1 MGTTKIWKVKTNLTR
16 AIDYAIDSRKT
27 TLKNAGEGGGSDIE
41 NVIGYASD
49 EGKTL
54 SGRYVTALNCNATY
68 AKEQFETIKKRF
80 GKEDGIL
87 AFHAYQSF
95 ADYDDI
101 TPDMAH
107 EIGVRFAEELWGNR
121 FQVVVATHLNTNC
134 LHNHFV
140 INSVSFA
147 DGKKYH
153 DCRSA
158 YRHMR
163 EVSDNLCRQ
172 YGLTV
177 IEKPKGH
184 GEPVY
189 MSQMSKAGMPTRY
202 NMARQAVDEAIALSL
217 NLREFELHLK
227 SLGYR
232 VQLNPRRKYW
242 TVTPKGWEKPIR
254 LMRLGK
260 EYTNEQIMQRLS
272 ANPESVRLKNFQKR
286 QPVKRQYLLL
296 TRKDRIG
303 KVGGLRG
310 LYFKYCYMLG
320 YLPKYTQDANKVPEI
335 LREDLL
341 KCEKYTKQIRLLG
354 KYEIH
359 TDEELF
365 SFLKQKE
372 REKEDITEMREIL
385 RKEYRRA
392 LPEPEKK
399 QLKAKIATLTSAL
412 RDIRGE
418 VRLAEDIKVS
428 AESMAKRMEQ
438 IERENQMEVM
448 SR

>member
-16 AIDYAIDSRKT
+16 AIDYVMDSRKT
-27 TLKNAGEGGGSDIE
+27 ALKGAGEESGSDIE
-41 NVIGYASD
+41 NVIGYALD
-49 EGKTL
+49 GEKTF

-107 EIGVRFAEELWGNR
+107 EIGVKLAEELWGDR
-121 FQVVVATHLNTNC
+121 FQVIVATHLNTKC

-163 EVSDNLCRQ
+163 EVSDSLCRLH
-172 YGLTV
+172 GLTV
-177 IEKPKGH
+177 IEKPTGR
-184 GEPVY
+184 GEPLHL
-189 MSQMSKAGMPTRY
+189 SQLEKAGMPTRY

-227 SLGYR
+227 SLGYH
-232 VQLNPRRKYW
+232 VQINPRRKYW
-242 TVTPKGWEKPIR
+242 TVTPKGWKKPIR

-260 EYTNEQIMQRLS
+260 EYTNERIIQRLS
-272 ANPESVRLKNFQKR
+272 ANPESVRFKSFQKR
-286 QPVKRQYLLL
+286 KPLKKQYLLL

-310 LYFKYCYMLG
+310 LYLKYCYMLG
-320 YLPKYTQDANKVPEI
+320 YLPKYTQGANKVPEI

-341 KCEKYTKQIRLLG
+341 KCEKYTKQIRLLS

-372 REKEDITEMREIL
+372 HEKEDITEKREVL
-385 RKEYRRA
+385 RKEYRRV
-392 LPEPEKK
+392 LPESEKK
-399 QLKAKIATLTSAL
+399 KLKAQIAALTSTL
-412 RDIRGE
+412 KDIRGE

-428 AESMAKRMEQ
+428 AEDMAKKMEQ
-438 IERENQMEVM
+438 LERKNQKEVM

>member
-16 AIDYAIDSRKT
+16 AIDYVMDSRKT
-27 TLKNAGEGGGSDIE
+27 ALKGAGEESGSDIE
-41 NVIGYASD
+41 NVIGYALD
-49 EGKTL
+49 GEKTF

-107 EIGVRFAEELWGNR
+107 EIGVKLAEELWGDR
-121 FQVVVATHLNTNC
+121 FQVIVATHLNTKC

-163 EVSDNLCRQ
+163 EVSDSLCRLH
-172 YGLTV
+172 GLTV
-177 IEKPKGH
+177 IEKPTGR
-184 GEPVY
+184 GEPLHL
-189 MSQMSKAGMPTRY
+189 SQLEKAGMPTRY

-227 SLGYR
+227 SLGYH
-232 VQLNPRRKYW
+232 VQINPRRKYW
-242 TVTPKGWEKPIR
+242 TVTPKGWKKPIR

-260 EYTNEQIMQRLS
+260 EYTNERIMQRLS
-272 ANPESVRLKNFQKR
+272 ANPESVRFKSFQKR
-286 QPVKRQYLLL
+286 KPLKKQYLLL

-310 LYFKYCYMLG
+310 LYLKYCYMLG
-320 YLPKYTQDANKVPEI
+320 YLPKYTQGANKVPEI

-341 KCEKYTKQIRLLG
+341 KCEKYTKQIRLLS

-372 REKEDITEMREIL
+372 HEKEDITEKREVL
-385 RKEYRRA
+385 RKEYRRV
-392 LPEPEKK
+392 LPESEKK
-399 QLKAKIATLTSAL
+399 KLKAQIAALTSTL
-412 RDIRGE
+412 KDIRGE

-428 AESMAKRMEQ
+428 AEDMAKKMEQ
-438 IERENQMEVM
+438 LERKNQKEVM

>member
-16 AIDYAIDSRKT
+16 AIDYVMDSRKT
-27 TLKNAGEGGGSDIE
+27 ALKGAGEESGSDIE
-41 NVIGYASD
+41 NVIGYALD
-49 EGKTL
+49 GEKTF

-101 TPDMAH
+101 TPDMVH
-107 EIGVRFAEELWGNR
+107 EIGVKLAEELWGDR
-121 FQVVVATHLNTNC
+121 FQVIVATHLNTKC

-140 INSVSFA
+140 INSVSFV

-163 EVSDNLCRQ
+163 EVSDSLCRLH
-172 YGLTV
+172 GLTV
-177 IEKPKGH
+177 IEKPTGR
-184 GEPVY
+184 GEPLHL
-189 MSQMSKAGMPTRY
+189 SQLEKAGMPTRY

-227 SLGYR
+227 SLGYH
-232 VQLNPRRKYW
+232 VQINPRRKYW
-242 TVTPKGWEKPIR
+242 TVTPKGWKKPIR

-260 EYTNEQIMQRLS
+260 EYTNERIMQRLS
-272 ANPESVRLKNFQKR
+272 ANPESVRFKSFQMPK
-286 QPVKRQYLLL
+286 PLKRQYLLL
-296 TRKDRIG
+296 MRKDRIG

-310 LYFKYCYMLG
+310 LYLKYCYMLG

-341 KCEKYTKQIRLLG
+341 KCEKYTKQIRLLS

-372 REKEDITEMREIL
+372 HEKEDITEKREVL
-385 RKEYRRA
+385 RKEYRRV
-392 LPEPEKK
+392 LPESEKK
-399 QLKAKIATLTSAL
+399 KLKAQIAALTSTL
-412 RDIRGE
+412 KDIRGE

-428 AESMAKRMEQ
+428 AEDMAKKMEQ
-438 IERENQMEVM
+438 LERKNQKEVM

>member
-16 AIDYAIDSRKT
+16 AIDYATDSRKT
-27 TLKNAGEGGGSDIE
+27 ALKSDIG

-54 SGRYVTALNCNATY
+54 SGRYVTAPNCNVTY

-107 EIGVRFAEELWGNR
+107 EIGVKLAEELWGDR
-121 FQVVVATHLNTNC
+121 FQVIVATHLNTKC

-163 EVSDNLCRQ
+163 EVSDSLCRLH
-172 YGLTV
+172 GLTV
-177 IEKPKGH
+177 IEKPTGR
-184 GEPVY
+184 GEPLHL
-189 MSQMSKAGMPTRY
+189 SQLEKAGMPTRY
-202 NMARQAVDEAIALSL
+202 KMARQAVDEAIALSL

-227 SLGYR
+227 SLGYH
-232 VQLNPRRKYW
+232 VQINPRRKYW
-242 TVTPKGWEKPIR
+242 TVTPKGWKKPIR

-260 EYTNEQIMQRLS
+260 EYTNERIMQRLS
-272 ANPESVRLKNFQKR
+272 ANPESVRFKSFQMPK
-286 QPVKRQYLLL
+286 PLKRQYLLL
-296 TRKDRIG
+296 MRKDRIG

-310 LYFKYCYMLG
+310 LYLKYCYMLG

-341 KCEKYTKQIRLLG
+341 KCEKYTKQIRLLS

-365 SFLKQKE
+365 SFLEQK
-372 REKEDITEMREIL
+372 TN
-385 RKEYRRA
+385 Y
-392 LPEPEKK
+392 
-399 QLKAKIATLTSAL
+399 
-412 RDIRGE
+412 
-418 VRLAEDIKVS
+418 
-428 AESMAKRMEQ
+428 
-438 IERENQMEVM
+438 
-448 SR
+448 

>member
-27 TLKNAGEGGGSDIE
+27 ALKNAGEGGGSDIE

-163 EVSDNLCRQ
+163 EVSDSLCRQ

-341 KCEKYTKQIRLLG
+341 KCEKYTKQIRLLS

-372 REKEDITEMREIL
+372 SEKEDITEMREIL
-385 RKEYRRA
+385 RKEYRRV

-438 IERENQMEVM
+438 IERENQREVM

>member
-1 MGTTKIWKVKTNLTR
+1 MRTTKIWKVKTGLER
-16 AIDYAIDSRKT
+16 VIDYATDSRKT
-27 TLKNAGEGGGSDIE
+27 ALKSDIG

-54 SGRYVTALNCNATY
+54 SGRYVTALNCNVTY
-68 AKEQFETIKKRF
+68 AKEQFEAIKKRF

-107 EIGVRFAEELWGNR
+107 EIGVKLAEELWGDR
-121 FQVVVATHLNTNC
+121 FQVVVATHLNTKC

-140 INSVSFA
+140 LNSVSFS

-163 EVSDNLCRQ
+163 EVSDGICRQ

-177 IEKPKGH
+177 IEKPTGR
-184 GEPVY
+184 GEPLHL
-189 MSQMSKAGMPTRY
+189 SQKEKAGIPTRY
-202 NMARQAVDEAIALSL
+202 SMAREAVDEAISLSL

-227 SLGYR
+227 SLGYH
-232 VQLNPRRKYW
+232 VQINPRRKYW
-242 TVTPKGWEKPIR
+242 TVTPKGWKKPIR

-260 EYTNEQIMQRLS
+260 EYTNERIMQRLS
-272 ANPESVRLKNFQKR
+272 ANPESVRFKSFQKR
-286 QPVKRQYLLL
+286 KPLKKQYLLL

-303 KVGGLRG
+303 KVEGLRG
-310 LYFKYCYMLG
+310 LYLKYCYMLG
-320 YLPKYTQDANKVPEI
+320 YLPKYTQVANKVPEI

-341 KCEKYTKQIRLLG
+341 KCEKYTKQIRLLS

-365 SFLKQKE
+365 SYLEQKE
-372 REKEDITEMREIL
+372 REKEDITERREIL

-392 LPEPEKK
+392 LPEAEKK
-399 QLKAKIATLTSAL
+399 KLKEHIAALTSAL
-412 RDIRGE
+412 KDIRGE

-428 AESMAKRMEQ
+428 TESMAKKMEQ
-438 IERENQMEVM
+438 IERENQKEVM

>member
-16 AIDYAIDSRKT
+16 AIDYVMDSRKT
-27 TLKNAGEGGGSDIE
+27 ALKGAGEESGSDIE
-41 NVIGYASD
+41 NVIGYALD
-49 EGKTL
+49 GEKTF

-107 EIGVRFAEELWGNR
+107 EIGVKLAEELWGDR
-121 FQVVVATHLNTNC
+121 FQVIVATHLNTKC

-163 EVSDNLCRQ
+163 EVSDSLCRLH
-172 YGLTV
+172 GLTV
-177 IEKPKGH
+177 IEKPTGR
-184 GEPVY
+184 GEPLHL
-189 MSQMSKAGMPTRY
+189 SQLEKAGMPTRY

-227 SLGYR
+227 SLGYH
-232 VQLNPRRKYW
+232 VQINPRRKYW
-242 TVTPKGWEKPIR
+242 TVTPKGWKKPIR

-260 EYTNEQIMQRLS
+260 EYTNERIIQRLS
-272 ANPESVRLKNFQKR
+272 ANPESVRFKSFQKR
-286 QPVKRQYLLL
+286 KPLKKQYLLL

-310 LYFKYCYMLG
+310 LYLKYCYMLG
-320 YLPKYTQDANKVPEI
+320 YLPKYTQGANKVPEI

-341 KCEKYTKQIRLLG
+341 KCEKYTKQIRLLS

-372 REKEDITEMREIL
+372 HEKEDITEKREVL
-385 RKEYRRA
+385 RKEYRRV
-392 LPEPEKK
+392 LPESEKK
-399 QLKAKIATLTSAL
+399 KLKAQIAALTSTL
-412 RDIRGE
+412 KDIRGE
-418 VRLAEDIKVS
+418 VRLAEDIKVNT
-428 AESMAKRMEQ
+428 ESMAKKMEQ
-438 IERENQMEVM
+438 IERENQREVM

>member
-27 TLKNAGEGGGSDIE
+27 ALKNAGEGGGSDIE

-163 EVSDNLCRQ
+163 EVSDSLCRQ

-260 EYTNEQIMQRLS
+260 EYTNERIMQRLS
-272 ANPESVRLKNFQKR
+272 ANPESVRLKSFQKR
-286 QPVKRQYLLL
+286 MLAKRQYLLL
-296 TRKDRIG
+296 TRRDRIG

-310 LYFKYCYMLG
+310 LYLKYCYMLG

-335 LREDLL
+335 LKEDLL

-385 RKEYRRA
+385 RKEYRRV

-399 QLKAKIATLTSAL
+399 QLKAQIATLTSAL

-428 AESMAKRMEQ
+428 TEDIAKRMEQ
-438 IERENQMEVM
+438 IERENQREVM

>member
-1 MGTTKIWKVKTNLTR
+1 MGTTKIWKVKTNLAR
-16 AIDYAIDSRKT
+16 AIDYATDSRKT
-27 TLKNAGEGGGSDIE
+27 ALKSDIG

-54 SGRYVTALNCNATY
+54 SGRYVTALNCNVTY

-107 EIGVRFAEELWGNR
+107 EIGVKLAEELWGDR
-121 FQVVVATHLNTNC
+121 FQVIVATHLNTKC

-153 DCRSA
+153 DCRST

-163 EVSDNLCRQ
+163 EVSDSICRQ

-177 IEKPKGH
+177 IEKPTGRGDPLH
-184 GEPVY
+184 L
-189 MSQMSKAGMPTRY
+189 SQKEKAGIPTRY
-202 NMARQAVDEAIALSL
+202 SMAREAVDEAISLSL

-227 SLGYR
+227 SLGYS
-232 VQLNPRRKYW
+232 VQLSQRRKYW
-242 TVTPKGWEKPIR
+242 TVTPKGWKKPIR

-260 EYTNEQIMQRLS
+260 EYTNERIIQRLS
-272 ANPESVRLKNFQKR
+272 ANPESVRFKSFQKR
-286 QPVKRQYLLL
+286 KPLKKQYLLL

-310 LYFKYCYMLG
+310 LYLKYCYMLG

-341 KCEKYTKQIRLLG
+341 KCEKYTKQIRLLSEYG
-354 KYEIH
+354 IH

-365 SFLKQKE
+365 SFLEQKE
-372 REKEDITEMREIL
+372 REKEDITERREIL
-385 RKEYRRA
+385 RKEYRRV
-392 LPEPEKK
+392 LPESEKK
-399 QLKAKIATLTSAL
+399 KLKAQIAALTSAL
-412 RDIRGE
+412 KDIRGE
-418 VRLAEDIKVS
+418 VRLAEDIKVNT
-428 AESMAKRMEQ
+428 ESMAKKMEQ
-438 IERENQMEVM
+438 IERENQKEVM

>member
-16 AIDYAIDSRKT
+16 AIDYATDSRKT
-27 TLKNAGEGGGSDIE
+27 ALKSAGERDGSDIG

-49 EGKTL
+49 GGKTL

-107 EIGVRFAEELWGNR
+107 EIGVKLAEELWGDR
-121 FQVVVATHLNTNC
+121 FQVIVATHLNTKC

-140 INSVSFA
+140 INSVSFV

-163 EVSDNLCRQ
+163 EVSDSLCRLH
-172 YGLTV
+172 GLTV
-177 IEKPKGH
+177 IEKPTGR
-184 GEPVY
+184 GEPLHL
-189 MSQMSKAGMPTRY
+189 SQLEKAGMPTRY

-227 SLGYR
+227 SLGYH
-232 VQLNPRRKYW
+232 VQINPRRKYW

-260 EYTNEQIMQRLS
+260 EYTNERIMQRLS
-272 ANPESVRLKNFQKR
+272 ANPESVRFKSFQMPK
-286 QPVKRQYLLL
+286 PLKRQYLLL
-296 TRKDRIG
+296 MRKDRIG

-310 LYFKYCYMLG
+310 LYLKYCYMLG

-341 KCEKYTKQIRLLG
+341 KCEKYTKQIRLLS

-372 REKEDITEMREIL
+372 HEKEDITEKREVL
-385 RKEYRRA
+385 RKEYRRV
-392 LPEPEKK
+392 LPESEKK
-399 QLKAKIATLTSAL
+399 KLKAQIAALTSTL
-412 RDIRGE
+412 KDIRGE

-428 AESMAKRMEQ
+428 AEDMAKKMEQ
-438 IERENQMEVM
+438 IERENQKEVM

>member
-16 AIDYAIDSRKT
+16 AIDYATDSRKT
-27 TLKNAGEGGGSDIE
+27 ALKSDIG

-54 SGRYVTALNCNATY
+54 SGRYVTALNCNVTY

-107 EIGVRFAEELWGNR
+107 EIGVKLAEELWGDR
-121 FQVVVATHLNTNC
+121 FQVIVATHLNTKC

-153 DCRSA
+153 DCRST

-163 EVSDNLCRQ
+163 EVSDSICRQ

-260 EYTNEQIMQRLS
+260 EYTNERIMQRLS
-272 ANPESVRLKNFQKR
+272 ANPESVRFKSFQKR
-286 QPVKRQYLLL
+286 KPLKKQYLLL

-310 LYFKYCYMLG
+310 LYLKYCYMLG
-320 YLPKYTQDANKVPEI
+320 YLPKYTQGANKVPEI

-341 KCEKYTKQIRLLG
+341 KCEKYTKQIRLLS

-365 SFLKQKE
+365 SFLEQKE
-372 REKEDITEMREIL
+372 REKEDITDLE
-385 RKEYRRA
+385 
-392 LPEPEKK
+392 EPF
-399 QLKAKIATLTSAL
+399 
-412 RDIRGE
+412 
-418 VRLAEDIKVS
+418 
-428 AESMAKRMEQ
+428 
-438 IERENQMEVM
+438 
-448 SR
+448 

>member
-1 MGTTKIWKVKTNLTR
+1 MGTTKIWKVKTGLMR
-16 AIDYAIDSRKT
+16 AIDYAMDSRKT
-27 TLKNAGEGGGSDIE
+27 VLKSTGEGLGSDIE

-68 AKEQFETIKKRF
+68 AREQFEMVKKRF

-107 EIGVRFAEELWGNR
+107 EIGVRFAEELWGDR

-158 YRHMR
+158 YRYMR
-163 EVSDNLCRQ
+163 EVSDSLCRQ

-232 VQLNPRRKYW
+232 VQLDPRRKYW

-260 EYTNEQIMQRLS
+260 EYTNESIVQRIS
-272 ANPESVRLKNFQKR
+272 ENPDSVRLKSFQNCK
-286 QPVKRQYLLL
+286 PLKRQYLLL

-310 LYFKYCYMLG
+310 LYLKYCYMLG
-320 YLPKYTQDANKVPEI
+320 YLPKYTQKANKVHEV
-335 LREDLL
+335 LREDLI

-372 REKEDITEMREIL
+372 REKNDITERREIL
-385 RKEYRRA
+385 RKK
-392 LPEPEKK
+392 EK
-399 QLKAKIATLTSAL
+399 LKAQIATLTSTL
-412 RDIRGE
+412 KDIRGE

-428 AESMAKRMEQ
+428 TEDIARKMEQ
-438 IERENQMEVM
+438 IKRENQREEMI
-448 SR
+448 R

>member
-27 TLKNAGEGGGSDIE
+27 ALKNAGEGGGSDIE

-163 EVSDNLCRQ
+163 EVSDSLCRQ

-260 EYTNEQIMQRLS
+260 EYTNERIMQRLS
-272 ANPESVRLKNFQKR
+272 ANPESVRLKSFQKR
-286 QPVKRQYLLL
+286 MPLKRQYLLL
-296 TRKDRIG
+296 TRRDRIG

-310 LYFKYCYMLG
+310 LYLKYCYMLG

-335 LREDLL
+335 LKEDLL
-341 KCEKYTKQIRLLG
+341 KCEKYTKQIRLLS

-385 RKEYRRA
+385 RKEYRRV

-399 QLKAKIATLTSAL
+399 QLKAQIATLTSAL

-428 AESMAKRMEQ
+428 TEDIAKRMEQ
-438 IERENQMEVM
+438 IERENQREVM

>member
-16 AIDYAIDSRKT
+16 AIDYATDSRKT
-27 TLKNAGEGGGSDIE
+27 ALKSAGERDGSDIG

-49 EGKTL
+49 GGKTL

-107 EIGVRFAEELWGNR
+107 EIGVKLAEELWGDR
-121 FQVVVATHLNTNC
+121 FQVIVATHLNTKC

-140 INSVSFA
+140 INSVSFV

-163 EVSDNLCRQ
+163 EVSDSLCRLH
-172 YGLTV
+172 GLTV
-177 IEKPKGH
+177 IEKPTGR
-184 GEPVY
+184 GEPLHL
-189 MSQMSKAGMPTRY
+189 SQLEKAGMPTRY

-227 SLGYR
+227 RLGYH
-232 VQLNPRRKYW
+232 VQINPRRKYW
-242 TVTPKGWEKPIR
+242 TVTPKGWKKPIR

-260 EYTNEQIMQRLS
+260 EYTNERIMQRLY
-272 ANPESVRLKNFQKR
+272 ANPESVRFKSFQMPK
-286 QPVKRQYLLL
+286 PLKRQYLLL
-296 TRKDRIG
+296 MRKDRIG

-310 LYFKYCYMLG
+310 LYLKYCYMLG

-341 KCEKYTKQIRLLG
+341 KCEKYTKQIRLLS

-372 REKEDITEMREIL
+372 HEKEDITEKREVL
-385 RKEYRRA
+385 RKEYRRV
-392 LPEPEKK
+392 LPESEKK
-399 QLKAKIATLTSAL
+399 KLKAQIAALTSTL
-412 RDIRGE
+412 KDIRGE

-428 AESMAKRMEQ
+428 AEDMAKKMEQ
-438 IERENQMEVM
+438 LERKNQKEVK

>member
-16 AIDYAIDSRKT
+16 AIDYVMDSRKT
-27 TLKNAGEGGGSDIE
+27 ALKGAGEESGSDIE
-41 NVIGYASD
+41 NVIGYALD
-49 EGKTL
+49 GEKTF

-107 EIGVRFAEELWGNR
+107 EIGVKLAEELWGDR
-121 FQVVVATHLNTNC
+121 FQVIVATHLNTKC

-163 EVSDNLCRQ
+163 EVSDSLCRLH
-172 YGLTV
+172 GLTV
-177 IEKPKGH
+177 IEKPTGR
-184 GEPVY
+184 GEPLHL
-189 MSQMSKAGMPTRY
+189 SQLEKAGMPTRY

-227 SLGYR
+227 SLGYH
-232 VQLNPRRKYW
+232 VQINPRRKYW
-242 TVTPKGWEKPIR
+242 TVTPKGWKKPIR

-260 EYTNEQIMQRLS
+260 EYTNERIIQRLS
-272 ANPESVRLKNFQKR
+272 ANPESVRFKSFQKR
-286 QPVKRQYLLL
+286 KPLKKQYLLL

-310 LYFKYCYMLG
+310 LYLKYCYMLG
-320 YLPKYTQDANKVPEI
+320 YLPKYTQGANKVPEI

-341 KCEKYTKQIRLLG
+341 KCEKYTKQIRLLS

-365 SFLKQKE
+365 SFLEQKE

-385 RKEYRRA
+385 RKEYRRV
-392 LPEPEKK
+392 LPESEKK
-399 QLKAKIATLTSAL
+399 KLKAQIAALTSAL
-412 RDIRGE
+412 KDIRGE
-418 VRLAEDIKVS
+418 VRLAEDIKVNT
-428 AESMAKRMEQ
+428 ESMAKKMEQ
-438 IERENQMEVM
+438 IERENQREVM

>member
-16 AIDYAIDSRKT
+16 AIDYATDSRKT
-27 TLKNAGEGGGSDIE
+27 ALKSAGERDGSDIG

-49 EGKTL
+49 GGKTL

-107 EIGVRFAEELWGNR
+107 EIGVKLAEELWGDR
-121 FQVVVATHLNTNC
+121 FQVIVATHLNTKC

-140 INSVSFA
+140 INSVSFV

-163 EVSDNLCRQ
+163 EVSDSLCRLH
-172 YGLTV
+172 GLTV
-177 IEKPKGH
+177 IEKPTGR
-184 GEPVY
+184 GEPLHL
-189 MSQMSKAGMPTRY
+189 SQLEKAGMPTRY

-227 SLGYR
+227 RLGYH
-232 VQLNPRRKYW
+232 VQINPRRKYW
-242 TVTPKGWEKPIR
+242 TVTPKGWKKPIR

-260 EYTNEQIMQRLS
+260 EYTNERIMQRLY
-272 ANPESVRLKNFQKR
+272 ANPESVRFKSFQMPK
-286 QPVKRQYLLL
+286 PLKRQYLLL
-296 TRKDRIG
+296 MRKDRIG

-310 LYFKYCYMLG
+310 LYLKYCYMLG

-341 KCEKYTKQIRLLG
+341 KCEKYTKQIRLLS

-372 REKEDITEMREIL
+372 HEKEDITEKREVL
-385 RKEYRRA
+385 RKEYRRV
-392 LPEPEKK
+392 LPESEKK
-399 QLKAKIATLTSAL
+399 KLKAQIAALTSTL
-412 RDIRGE
+412 KDIRGE

-428 AESMAKRMEQ
+428 AEDMAKKMEQ
-438 IERENQMEVM
+438 LERKNQKTNY
-448 SR
+448 

>member
-1 MGTTKIWKVKTNLTR
+1 MGTTKIWKVKTGLAR
-16 AIDYAIDSRKT
+16 AIDYATDSRKT
-27 TLKNAGEGGGSDIE
+27 ALKSDIG

-107 EIGVRFAEELWGNR
+107 EIGVKLAEELWGDR
-121 FQVVVATHLNTNC
+121 FQVVVATHLNTKC

-153 DCRSA
+153 DCRST

-163 EVSDNLCRQ
+163 EVSDSICRQ

-177 IEKPKGH
+177 IEKPTGR
-184 GEPVY
+184 GEPLHL
-189 MSQMSKAGMPTRY
+189 SQKEKAGIPTRY
-202 NMARQAVDEAIALSL
+202 SMAREAVDEAISLSL

-227 SLGYR
+227 SLGYH
-232 VQLNPRRKYW
+232 VQINPRRKYW
-242 TVTPKGWEKPIR
+242 TVTPKGWKKPIR

-260 EYTNEQIMQRLS
+260 EYTNERIMQRLS
-272 ANPESVRLKNFQKR
+272 ANPESVRLKSFQKR
-286 QPVKRQYLLL
+286 KLLKRQYLLL

-310 LYFKYCYMLG
+310 LYLKYCYMLG
-320 YLPKYTQDANKVPEI
+320 YLPKYTQDANKVPES

-341 KCEKYTKQIRLLG
+341 KCEKYTKQIRLLSEYG
-354 KYEIH
+354 IH

-365 SFLKQKE
+365 SFLEQKE
-372 REKEDITEMREIL
+372 REKEDITERREIL
-385 RKEYRRA
+385 RKEYRRV
-392 LPEPEKK
+392 LPESEKK
-399 QLKAKIATLTSAL
+399 KLKVQIAAFTSTLK
-412 RDIRGE
+412 DIRGE

-428 AESMAKRMEQ
+428 TESMAKKMEQ
-438 IERENQMEVM
+438 IERENQKEVM

>member
-1 MGTTKIWKVKTNLTR
+1 
-16 AIDYAIDSRKT
+16 
-27 TLKNAGEGGGSDIE
+27 
-41 NVIGYASD
+41 
-49 EGKTL
+49 
-54 SGRYVTALNCNATY
+54 
-68 AKEQFETIKKRF
+68 
-80 GKEDGIL
+80 
-87 AFHAYQSF
+87 
-95 ADYDDI
+95 
-101 TPDMAH
+101 MAH
-107 EIGVRFAEELWGNR
+107 EIGVKLAEELWGDR
-121 FQVVVATHLNTNC
+121 FQVIVATHLNTKC

-153 DCRSA
+153 DCRST

-163 EVSDNLCRQ
+163 EVSDGICRQ

-177 IEKPKGH
+177 IEKPTGR
-184 GEPVY
+184 GEPLHL
-189 MSQMSKAGMPTRY
+189 SQKEKAGIPTRY
-202 NMARQAVDEAIALSL
+202 SMAREAVDEAISLSL

-227 SLGYR
+227 SLGYH
-232 VQLNPRRKYW
+232 VQINPRRKYW
-242 TVTPKGWEKPIR
+242 TVTPKGWKKPIR

-260 EYTNEQIMQRLS
+260 EYTNERIMQRLS
-272 ANPESVRLKNFQKR
+272 ANPESVRFKSFQKR
-286 QPVKRQYLLL
+286 KPLKKQYFLL

-310 LYFKYCYMLG
+310 LYLKYCYMLG

-341 KCEKYTKQIRLLG
+341 KCEKYTKQIRLLS

-365 SFLKQKE
+365 SFLEQKE

-385 RKEYRRA
+385 RKEYRRV
-392 LPEPEKK
+392 LPESEKK
-399 QLKAKIATLTSAL
+399 KLKAQIAALTSAL
-412 RDIRGE
+412 KDIRGE
-418 VRLAEDIKVS
+418 VRLAEDIKVNT
-428 AESMAKRMEQ
+428 ESMAKKMEQ
-438 IERENQMEVM
+438 IERENQREVM